1 MVKQIVN
8 IIQNYK
14 EGKAKLD
21 QKRHDDLQEQEKNY
35 NGSHYFHTEIKPAIE
50 RNYSHDVA
58 TLKAA
63 ALQAVENILVNVDRH
78 LSSILTNINREALA
92 EVEGLKGLNLSPYEA
107 QLFFDKYKGNYW
119 AENAFIKAFGDAL
132 NANRP
137 QEDQLTFT
145 HAEELAA
152 VANELRAD
160 VAYIIDNYQLYP
172 ADDMEIAAV
181 VQVALIEQKFD
192 SYIDRLSTDYIIEP
206 MFDAPVPLNDY
217 EKNEVEKIFSGCKL
231 ELEKRNRA
239 RRAVAE
245 GKGELVSRSDE
256 YRDYLPGDY
265 EPILELSEAGKRLA
279 NGEIN
284 SSQYAGLAPVYEQGD
299 LENMSVTVTNSIAT
313 DKNEEAIEI

>member
-8 IIQNYK
+8 IIQDYK
-14 EGKAKLD
+14 KNKAELD
-21 QKRHDDLQEQEKNY
+21 QRRHDGLQDAEKMY
-35 NGSHYFHTEIKPAIE
+35 SAEHFHNEIKPRIE
-50 RNYSHDVA
+50 QNFLKEAV
-58 TLKAA
+58 TLKEAT
-63 ALQAVENILVNVDRH
+63 LQAVENILVSVDRH
-78 LSSILTNINREALA
+78 LANILTNVSREALA

-107 QLFFDKYKGNYW
+107 QLFFDKYKGDYW
-119 AENAFIKAFGDAL
+119 AGNAFIKAFGDML
-132 NANRP
+132 NTNRP

-172 ADDMEIAAV
+172 ADDMETAAT
-181 VQVALIEQKFD
+181 VQIALIEQKFD
-192 SYIDRLSTDYIIEP
+192 SYIDRLTTNYIIEP
-206 MFDAPVPLNDY
+206 MFDDPVPLSDY
-217 EKNEVEKIFSGCKL
+217 EKNEIEKIFSGCQW
-231 ELEKRNRA
+231 EHEKRDRA

-265 EPILELSEAGKRLA
+265 ESILELSEAGKRLA
-279 NGEIN
+279 NGEFN

-299 LENMSVTVTNSIAT
+299 LENMSATVTNSLDT
-313 DKNEEAIEI
+313 DKSETAVEL